1 MPSSEF
7 TQRLDKY
14 DLVFDHDRADAF
26 GVMLARDKD
35 AAVWSGDHQPAL
47 ANEQFRH
54 KPVSYRWINGGQ
66 GASYSKRTQESTSG
80 TIAESTTTTLGGA
93 LTSTAYSYGTW
104 ITSKVPGV
112 IMPSGKITELDF
124 SSAISSGTIADGIS
138 YGGDFYISSS
148 GRYLGKIKN
157 EDATGH
163 PPISIVDMGAT
174 FTSVGLCVFKGY
186 LWITG
191 QGSGTIRRFN
201 GTNVVNGGVL
211 TERSRLAT
219 VYWTISPQIA
229 SGGAANTGGLG
240 AWRMIGT
247 DAGGSK
253 FQHISEADD
262 PLDDNDW
269 SGLIKIGDGASYTT
283 QWITAN
289 NHTVWFATTGG
300 LYACDETGYTPNLTE
315 WVKLSYNP
323 SNGGAATY
331 WSGLVWYAHSQG
343 LMAVPVTGERQ
354 DIPTYA
360 QFGYL
365 VPNQTPIWGRPR
377 AISPDVDGLW
387 VGYFNTATNTSYIV
401 QMLIDKK
408 GNITWSG
415 PEAVFVGE
423 TVTLLRRVS
432 PIGSTPYL
440 LIATQVAGGNSP
452 PKVYMQSLPV
462 SGNAYTDW
470 LNGTGHRFATAGSIY
485 LPREDLDSTSKK
497 VVERYMVVSK
507 NLGNGR
513 TIAINASIDDAGYVE
528 QGVANRS
535 SQSSF
540 VAIASTKSGVNWDW
554 RLDLVGTETQPPILE
569 AFGAGVAIVPAYQ
582 TTRTYK
588 VIIAPGQ
595 GTRHGMDQREVNA
608 IWKRL
613 EGLQK
618 RDRITLRDQFQQIIH
633 GRVEQSIP
641 HEAVWDSRQECWVL
655 VASVVFRV
663 IVDVA
668 RANRGYCVSVGH
680 VVGAS

>member
-7 TQRLDKY
+7 TQRLDHY
-14 DLVFDHDRADAF
+14 DIVFDHDRADAF
-26 GVMLARDKD
+26 GLMLARDKD

-66 GASYSKRTQESTSG
+66 GASYSKRTPEVTTS
-80 TIAESTTTTLGGA
+80 SVGGA
-93 LTSTAYSYGTW
+93 LTSTAYSYAPW
-104 ITSKVPGV
+104 LTSKVPGI
-112 IMPSGKITELDF
+112 IMPAGKLTEVTLPE
-124 SSAISSGTIADGIS
+124 SVTYGTVVDGIS
-138 YGGDFYISSS
+138 FGGDFYLSHS
-148 GRYLGKIKN
+148 GRYLIKLKN

-163 PPISIVDMGAT
+163 PPVSVIDMGDAS
-174 FTSVGLCVFKGY
+174 FTSIGLCVFKGY
-186 LWITG
+186 LWVTG
-191 QGSGTIRRFN
+191 QGSGKIRRFDGASIVVG
-201 GTNVVNGGVL
+201 GTD

-229 SGGAANTGGLG
+229 TQGAANTGGTG

-247 DAGGSK
+247 DATGAK

-269 SGLIKIGDGASYTT
+269 SSLIKIGDGTSYTT

-315 WVKLSYNP
+315 WVKLAYNP
-323 SNGGAATY
+323 SNGGAAVY
-331 WSGLVWYAHSQG
+331 WAGLVWYAHSQG
-343 LMAVPVTGERQ
+343 LMAIPVTGERQ
-354 DIPTYA
+354 DLPSYA

-377 AISPDVDGLW
+377 AITPDVDGLW
-387 VGYFNTATNTSYIV
+387 VGYYNSATSTSYV
-401 QMLIDKK
+401 MQLLLDKQ
-408 GNITWSG
+408 GNIRWSG
-415 PEAVFVGE
+415 PEAVFESGQ
-423 TVTLLRRVS
+423 TVSLLRRVS
-432 PIGSTPYL
+432 PPAGNPYL
-440 LIATQVAGGNSP
+440 LIATQIAGGASP
-452 PKVYMQSLPV
+452 PRVYMESLPV

-470 LNGTGHRFATAGSIY
+470 MNGTAHRFSTTGSIY

-507 NLGNGR
+507 NLGSGR
-513 TIAINASIDDAGYVE
+513 SIAINASIDDAGYVE
-528 QGVANRS
+528 QGVAQRS
-535 SQSSF
+535 SQASF

-554 RLDLVGTETQPPILE
+554 RLDLTGTEEQPPILE
-569 AFGAGVAIVPAYQ
+569 AFGAGVAIVPDYQ
-582 TTRTYK
+582 TVKTYK

-595 GTRHGMDQREVNA
+595 GNRHGMDQREVHA

-618 RDRITLRDQFQQIIH
+618 RDRIVMRDQFGQVTQV
-633 GRVEQSIP
+633 RVEQSIP
-641 HEAVWDSRQECWVL
+641 HEAYYDAKQECWVL
-655 VASVVFRV
+655 VASVVIRT
-663 IVDVA
+663 IVDVV

-680 VVGAS
+680 IVGSSS